1 VRLAPLGRLAGAGT
15 SRRNQI
21 VLIGFYLFAA
31 VGAYEVAINIIHD
44 DLTSQLY
51 LLVAVIGG
59 VIVIKILNSW
69 RTGVYFFL
77 AWLLFEDLVRKFLGN
92 NMVIYFTKD
101 VLALVVLISFWTA
114 YRRREVSSFRPPF
127 LVPLLLFFWFGVL
140 QVFNPASP
148 HLAFGF
154 LGLKLYYFYIPL
166 MFVGYSL
173 LQTESSLR
181 RFFFANLILADVIA
195 ALGVVQGVLGHTFL
209 NPAIPAAELKELS
222 TLYRTAPISGV
233 VLYRPTSVFVS
244 DGRFGSYMIL
254 SMLLAFGFA
263 GYLLLRSRQGRL
275 FAFLSLAIIGVSIML
290 SGSRGVLMWS
300 AGSILV
306 GSAAFLWGAPWRQ
319 GKALRVLR
327 AIQRTALVGGL
338 GLLLFSYINPDAL
351 LSRLAFYTET
361 LSPNSPKSE
370 LIYRTLDYP
379 WKNFATAFDSSHWL
393 YGYGIGTAS
402 LGTQYVWLFFR
413 VASPAGGVENGY
425 GTLIL
430 EFGVLG
436 LVLWIAM
443 SAAICR
449 SCWKMAR
456 KLKGSPWFPL
466 GFMIFWFAFLLLVP
480 FTFNGMVSYQNFVLN
495 AYLWLLIGV
504 LFRVPDIA
512 LATESQVTQYEPDNR
527 GRHPWRV

>member
-1 VRLAPLGRLAGAGT
+1 MRLAPLGRLACAST
-15 SRRNQI
+15 PRRNQL
-21 VLIGFYLFAA
+21 VVIGFYLLAA
-31 VGAYEVAINIIHD
+31 VAAYEVATNIITD
-44 DLTSQLY
+44 DMTSQWY
-51 LLVAVIGG
+51 LLLAVVGG
-59 VIVIKILNSW
+59 VVVIKILNSW
-69 RTGVYFFL
+69 RTGLYFFL
-77 AWLLFEDLVRKFLGN
+77 GWLLFEDLARKFLGN
-92 NMVIYFTKD
+92 NMVIYFAKD
-101 VLALVVLISFWTA
+101 ALALVVLISFLTA

-127 LVPLLLFFWFGVL
+127 RLPLLLFFWFGVL
-140 QVFNPASP
+140 QVFNFASP

-173 LQTESSLR
+173 LQSESDLR

-195 ALGVVQGVLGHTFL
+195 SLGVVQGVLGHTFL
-209 NPAIPAAELKELS
+209 NPAVPAAELKALS

-233 VLYRPTSVFVS
+233 LLYRPTSVFVS
-244 DGRFGSYMIL
+244 DGRFGSYLIL

-275 FAFLSLAIIGVSIML
+275 FAFLSVAIIGVSIVL

-306 GSAAFLWGAPWRQ
+306 GSVAFLWGAPWKQ
-319 GKALRVLR
+319 GEPLRVLR
-327 AIQRTALVGGL
+327 TIQRTALVGGL
-338 GLLLFSYINPDAL
+338 ALLVFFYFNPDAL
-351 LSRLAFYTET
+351 LSRVAFYTET
-361 LSPNSPKSE
+361 LSLNSPKSE
-370 LIYRTLDYP
+370 LIYRMFEYP
-379 WKNFATAFDSSHWL
+379 WQNFAAAFDSPRWL

-436 LVLWIAM
+436 LVLWIVM
-443 SAAICR
+443 SVAICR
-449 SCWKMAR
+449 SCWKVAR
-456 KLKGSPWFPL
+456 TLKGSPWFPL
-466 GFMIFWFAFLLLVP
+466 GFMLFWFAFLLLIP

-504 LFRVPDIA
+504 LFRVPGIA
-512 LATESQVTQYEPDNR
+512 LATELQPGQVEQKIGWTT
-527 GRHPWRV
+527 

>member
-1 VRLAPLGRLAGAGT
+1 VRPVLLGRLPGA
-15 SRRNQI
+15 SAPRRNQI
-21 VLIGFYLFAA
+21 VLVGFYLLAA
-31 VGAYEVAINIIHD
+31 VAAYEVATNIIND
-44 DLTSQLY
+44 DMTSQLY
-51 LLVAVIGG
+51 MLVVVIGG
-59 VIVIKILNSW
+59 VVVIKILNSW

-77 AWLLFEDLVRKFLGN
+77 AWLLFEDLARKFLGN
-92 NMVIYFTKD
+92 NMTIYFAKD
-101 VLALVVLISFWTA
+101 ALALVVLLSFWTA
-114 YRRREVSSFRPPF
+114 YRRKEVSSFRPPF

-173 LQTESSLR
+173 LQSESDLR
-181 RFFFANLILADVIA
+181 RFFFTNLILADVIA
-195 ALGVVQGVLGHTFL
+195 SLGIVQGVLGHTFL
-209 NPAIPAAELKELS
+209 NPAAPAEELKALS
-222 TLYRTAPISGV
+222 TLYRMAPISGV
-233 VLYRPTSVFVS
+233 ILYRPTSVFVS
-244 DGRFGSYMIL
+244 DGRFGSYLIL
-254 SMLLAFGFA
+254 SLLLAFGFA

-275 FAFLSLAIIGVSIML
+275 FAFLSLAIIGVAIVL

-319 GKALRVLR
+319 GEALRVLR
-327 AIQRTALVGGL
+327 TIQRTALVAGL
-338 GLLLFSYINPDAL
+338 GLIVFFYFNADAL
-351 LSRLAFYTET
+351 LSRVAFYTET
-361 LSPNSPKSE
+361 LSPSSPNSE
-370 LIYRTLDYP
+370 LIYRMFDYP
-379 WKNFATAFDSSHWL
+379 WENFAAAFDSARWL

-436 LVLWIAM
+436 LLLWIVM
-443 SAAICR
+443 SVAICM
-449 SCWKMAR
+449 SCWRIAR

-466 GFMIFWFAFLLLVP
+466 GFMMFWFAFLLLVP

-495 AYLWLLIGV
+495 AYLWLLVGV
-504 LFRVPDIA
+504 LFRVPEIA
-512 LATESQVTQYEPDNR
+512 LTTGLPATPSEPENR
-527 GRHPWRV
+527 GRLGSRV